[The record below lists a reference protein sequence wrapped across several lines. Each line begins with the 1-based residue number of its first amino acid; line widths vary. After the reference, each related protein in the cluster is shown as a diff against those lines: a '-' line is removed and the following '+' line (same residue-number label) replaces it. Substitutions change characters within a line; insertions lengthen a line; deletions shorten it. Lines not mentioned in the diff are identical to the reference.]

1 MNKRILVMSLICF
14 VLFALL
20 VSCGDS
26 RNAVSDSDKV
36 VAVAKGTFTD
46 SRDGQIYKTVTIG
59 KHLWMAEN
67 LNYETQDS
75 YCYGNDEVGCV
86 KYGRLYS
93 LKAAKKACPE
103 NWRLP
108 TSIDWHLLIYWVGG
122 EAIAGK
128 MLKSSDSWLADG
140 NGSDDYGFSVLPSG
154 VRYKDGDYSI
164 DGRYAFFWS
173 STELY
178 QHAAYSVGFNYYN
191 DEASLAVAG
200 DQWFAVRCVREV
212 EDSVPQQDNLSSS
225 SESVE
230 MLSASSSSPAKIQ
243 SGSRIDG
250 NWLTDLRDNQVYKI
264 VKIGSQT
271 WMAENLNY
279 ETANSSCDLKTCTES
294 GRFYTW
300 DAAMNA
306 CPDGWHLPTY
316 GEWKTLITYVGG
328 GVVAGKLLRGKAS
341 GMGGTRMRGPFTEF
355 FKVNGIDEFGFL
367 ALSPN
372 YWSSSEDDSL
382 SAYHINMP
390 SDDGSASMN
399 RTPKSNI
406 MKVRCLMGN
415 IQRETR
421 LGKLADQNKSVVI
434 SGSSSSVIP
443 ATKPES
449 HHSFMTDSRDG
460 KTYKTVTIGSQTWM
474 AENLKYESENTYCYD
489 NDTINCSKYGLL
501 YGWSVAK
508 KVCPMGWHL
517 PTLDEWDEL
526 LVTAGGLLAADI
538 ALRSKTT
545 DWLDSGIRTD
555 EFGFSALPGGFK
567 DADKYKR
574 SGYCA
579 DFWTSTDCAP
589 EQKCM
594 QPNFWTSGECAS
606 KRKCMRTISL
616 LKGKV
621 DRYHSLENDASSI
634 RCLKDTPR
642 QKKHVVKSRVKDA
655 LVDSRDGQAYRT
667 VKIGSKTWMAE
678 NLNYKKEGSFCYRN
692 DEDYCSHYGRLY
704 KRGAASG
711 ACPVGWHMPSI
722 KEWEELFVTIGNR
735 QVAAK
740 ALRSPMG
747 WRNSV
752 AGTDEFGFSALPAG
766 YGKADGWVEN
776 AGLGA
781 YWWSSTREKYNS
793 DRNET
798 VALKNDTLEWDYMS
812 DENRLSIRCVKDDT
826 LEVVRKVVKAKPLKD
841 SRDGHTYKT
850 VQIGSLVW
858 MAENLN
864 YKTENS
870 TCHGDSV
877 ETCSKYG
884 RFYTWNEAVDCEDKW
899 MDEDGD
905 GWGYTKWCALK
916 DPVQGVCPDGWHMPS
931 LREWANL
938 IYAVGGEY
946 VANNALRSKKGWFGE
961 NNGTDDFGFSAIPV
975 VYNKS
980 YNGEFYEKNNDA
992 NFWSSTDYEGETEA
1006 YRFGLPSGGF
1016 YRALNSY
1023 RDSYIHISNKV
1034 NLSKMHKS
1042 ERLSVR
1048 CVKDYYASREKTVAP
1063 ASVSS
1068 SSSVSQVHVDG
1079 TLVDPRDGH
1088 AYNTVTIG
1096 RQTWMA
1102 QNLNYEVKN
1111 SSCVGDSA
1119 ENCAKYG
1126 RYYSWLLAKEVC
1138 PDGWRMPMQEDW
1150 DTLFVAV
1157 GGNNVAGKA
1166 LRSQT
1171 GWFGNGNGQDA
1182 YGFSALPIRVADKDV
1197 IVSRHGSPWMTK
1209 EGRNAFFWTFT
1220 EQDKDKAYAVYTLY
1234 YTDSAS
1240 YGIIEK
1246 KSEFPLRC
1254 IKGELA
1260 DGSKKKMIKAES
1272 LTDSRD
1278 GQTYKTIEIGTQT
1291 WMAENLNYK
1300 TDSSFCFNNADSN
1313 CVKYGRY
1320 YNWATAMEGEGV
1332 CPAGW
1337 HLPSLVEWNVLIYA
1351 LGGNDSAGKALKS
1364 VPGWNSVILGSDDY
1378 GFSALPAGNFSI
1390 DDKGDRKFKNEDYS
1404 WRLSNYRFANYWS
1417 STEYDDKRAYGI
1429 NLYGSDNHVNLGTDD
1444 KIRSGKSIRCVK
1456 DDKKF
1461 NKIIAKDESREK
1473 RLPFFP
1479 DSMNLL
1485 VDSRDG
1491 QVYKIVSIGSQTWMA
1506 ENLNFKSEASGCESG
1521 FASNCAKYGRR
1532 YSWASAMDS
1541 TGTYSKD
1548 GEGCGYKSSCISTKA
1563 VQGLCPDGWHLPT
1576 SDEWITLLGTLKKQ
1590 PSLKSDFV
1598 YTDNHRYGNTDRLRL
1613 WSATQDDGYK
1623 AHGVLFNDERQKD
1636 NVTKYEKNHS
1646 YGIRCVKNDLPKESA
1661 IRDSMVDSRDGQ
1673 IYKTVTIGSQTW
1685 MAENMNFKTENSFC
1699 NDNNPASCNSEGRLY
1714 KWNAL
1719 KEVCPAGWHLPTDA
1733 EWDTLFTAVG
1743 GSSVAGKLLRSKSG
1757 WHYCDSNLGFYGNGN
1772 GTDEFGFSVLPVG
1785 AFYGGGIETYK
1796 PGYKACFH
1804 TAEKDDY
1811 SMEVEMCFNFCSD
1824 SVERT
1829 DDFTYKEISVRCVK
1843 DDAKRKGNGDK
1854 RKNAAHIVSPSSVI
1868 KGSFTDSRDG
1878 RTYKIVKI
1886 GKQTWMAQNLNYKTK
1901 LSRCLDDEP
1910 RRCDDFGRIY
1920 QWIDAHGACPVGWHL
1935 PTEKDWNTLINAVG
1949 DSATAARALK
1959 SKEGWLEY
1967 KDRNGGGSDDYGF
1980 TAEPVGCWVTFDAML
1995 KDGTFSENGYSANFW
2010 TSKEHSA
2017 DSAYV
2022 MGMGYF
2028 DGDVIK
2034 FEDAKA
2040 NGYTV
2045 RCVKDY

>member
-1 MNKRILVMSLICF
+1 MNKRILIMPLICF

-26 RNAVSDSDKV
+26 RNVVSDSNKV

-67 LNYETQDS
+67 LNYETEDS

-93 LKAAKKACPE
+93 LKAAKKACPA

-140 NGSDDYGFSVLPSG
+140 NGTDDYGFSVLPSG

-178 QHAAYSVGFNYYN
+178 QYVVAYSVGFNYYN

-225 SESVE
+225 PVSVE
-230 MLSASSSSPAKIQ
+230 MLSASSSSSKIQ
-243 SGSRIDG
+243 GGSRIDG
-250 NWLTDLRDNQVYKI
+250 VWLTDLRDNQIYKI
-264 VKIGSQT
+264 VTIGTQT

-279 ETANSSCDLKTCTES
+279 RTANSSCDLKTCAET

-316 GEWKTLITYVGG
+316 DEWKTLITYAGG
-328 GVVAGKLLRGKAS
+328 GDIAGKLLRGKAS

-355 FKVNGIDEFGFL
+355 FKVNGTDEFGFL

-390 SDDGSASMN
+390 SEDGSASMD
-399 RTPKSNI
+399 RASKSNV
-406 MKVRCLMGN
+406 MRARCLMGS

-421 LGKLADQNKSVVI
+421 LGKQANQNKSVVI
-434 SGSSSSVIP
+434 PASDSSLIP
-443 ATKPES
+443 AGARAACTEQCRSERSRSKPES
-449 HHSFMTDSRDG
+449 YHSFMTDSRDG

-474 AENLKYESENTYCYD
+474 AENL
-489 NDTINCSKYGLL
+489 
-501 YGWSVAK
+501 
-508 KVCPMGWHL
+508 
-517 PTLDEWDEL
+517 
-526 LVTAGGLLAADI
+526 
-538 ALRSKTT
+538 
-545 DWLDSGIRTD
+545 
-555 EFGFSALPGGFK
+555 
-567 DADKYKR
+567 
-574 SGYCA
+574 
-579 DFWTSTDCAP
+579 
-589 EQKCM
+589 
-594 QPNFWTSGECAS
+594 
-606 KRKCMRTISL
+606 
-616 LKGKV
+616 
-621 DRYHSLENDASSI
+621 
-634 RCLKDTPR
+634 
-642 QKKHVVKSRVKDA
+642 
-655 LVDSRDGQAYRT
+655 
-667 VKIGSKTWMAE
+667 
-678 NLNYKKEGSFCYRN
+678 NYKKDDSFCYRN

-704 KRGAASG
+704 KRNAAYG

-722 KEWEELFVTIGNR
+722 KEWEELFAMIGNR
-735 QVAAK
+735 KIAAK
-740 ALRSPMG
+740 ALRSQMG
-747 WRNSV
+747 WRDSV
-752 AGTDEFGFSALPAG
+752 VSTDEYGFSALPAG
-766 YGKADGWVEN
+766 YGRADGWAEN

-781 YWWSSTREKYNS
+781 YWWSSTREEYNS
-793 DRNET
+793 DCNET
-798 VALKNDTLEWDYMS
+798 VALKNDSLTWNYMS
-812 DENRLSIRCVKDDT
+812 DEERLSIRCVKDDT
-826 LEVVRKVVKAKPLKD
+826 IEVVRKVIKAKPLKD

-850 VQIGSLVW
+850 VQIGSLTW

-899 MDEDGD
+899 IDEDGD
-905 GWGYTKWCALK
+905 GWGYKKWCALK

-946 VANNALRSKKGWFGE
+946 VANNALRSKKGWSGE

-975 VYNKS
+975 VYNKG
-980 YNGEFYEKNNDA
+980 YDGQFYEKNNDA
-992 NFWSSTDYEGETEA
+992 NFWSSTDYEGEYEA
-1006 YRFGLPSGGF
+1006 YRFGLPSDGF
-1016 YRALNSY
+1016 YRALDSY
-1023 RDSYIHISNKV
+1023 GDSYIHISNRV
-1034 NLSKMHKS
+1034 DLSKASKS

-1048 CVKDYYASREKTVAP
+1048 CVKDYYTSRKKTVTPAP
-1063 ASVSS
+1063 VSS
-1068 SSSVSQVHVDG
+1068 SSSVSQLYVDG
-1079 TLVDPRDGH
+1079 TLVDSRDGH
-1088 AYNTVTIG
+1088 TYNTVTIG

-1102 QNLNYEVKN
+1102 QNLNYEVKK

-1138 PDGWRMPMQEDW
+1138 PDGWRLPMQKDW
-1150 DTLFVAV
+1150 DTLFAAV
-1157 GGNNVAGKA
+1157 GGKNAAGKA

-1171 GWFGNGNGQDA
+1171 GWFGNGNGLDA
-1182 YGFSALPIRVADKDV
+1182 YGFSAIPIRVADKDGAE
-1197 IVSRHGSPWMTK
+1197 SLYGNPWMTK

-1246 KSEFPLRC
+1246 KSEFPIRC

-1260 DGSKKKMIKAES
+1260 DVGKKKMIKAEP

-1278 GQTYKTIEIGTQT
+1278 GQTYKTVEIGTQT

-1320 YNWATAMEGEGV
+1320 YNWVTAMEGEGV

-1337 HLPSLVEWNVLIYA
+1337 HLPSIVEWNVLFYA

-1364 VPGWNSVILGSDDY
+1364 VHGWNSIIWGSDDY
-1378 GFSALPAGNFSI
+1378 GFSAVPAGNFST
-1390 DDKGDRKFKNEDYS
+1390 DEKGNRKFKNEDYS
-1404 WRLSNYRFANYWS
+1404 WRSSTYRFANYWS
-1417 STEYDDKRAYGI
+1417 STEYDKKRAYGI

-1456 DDKKF
+1456 DDKRF
-1461 NKIIAKDESREK
+1461 NKVIAKDESREK
-1473 RLPFFP
+1473 RLSVFP

-1491 QVYKIVSIGSQTWMA
+1491 QVYKTVPIGSQTWMV
-1506 ENLNFKSEASGCESG
+1506 ENLNFKSESSGCESG
-1521 FASNCAKYGRR
+1521 FASNCAKYGRH

-1541 TGTYSKD
+1541 AGTYSKN
-1548 GEGCGYKSSCISTKA
+1548 GEGCGYKSSCTLSKT

-1576 SDEWITLLGTLKKQ
+1576 SDEWITLLRTLKKQ

-1613 WSATQDDGYK
+1613 WSSTQDDGYK
-1623 AHGVLFNDERQKD
+1623 AHGVVFNDERQKD
-1636 NVTKYEKNHS
+1636 NVTKYEKNYS

-1661 IRDSMVDSRDGQ
+1661 IMDSMVDPRDGQ
-1673 IYKTVTIGSQTW
+1673 TYRTVTIGSQTW

-1699 NDNNPASCNSEGRLY
+1699 NDDNPVSCNSEGRLY
-1714 KWNAL
+1714 KRNAL
-1719 KEVCPAGWHLPTDA
+1719 KNVCPAGWHLPTDA

-1757 WHYCDSNLGFYGNGN
+1757 WHYCDSDSGFYDNGN

-1785 AFYGGGIETYK
+1785 AFYRGGSETLK
-1796 PGYKACFH
+1796 PGYIACFH

-1811 SMEVEMCFNFCSD
+1811 SMKVEMCFNFCSD

-1829 DDFTYKEISVRCVK
+1829 DGFTNSEISVRCVK
-1843 DDAKRKGNGDK
+1843 D
-1854 RKNAAHIVSPSSVI
+1854 
-1868 KGSFTDSRDG
+1868 
-1878 RTYKIVKI
+1878 
-1886 GKQTWMAQNLNYKTK
+1886 
-1901 LSRCLDDEP
+1901 
-1910 RRCDDFGRIY
+1910 
-1920 QWIDAHGACPVGWHL
+1920 
-1935 PTEKDWNTLINAVG
+1935 
-1949 DSATAARALK
+1949 
-1959 SKEGWLEY
+1959 
-1967 KDRNGGGSDDYGF
+1967 
-1980 TAEPVGCWVTFDAML
+1980 
-1995 KDGTFSENGYSANFW
+1995 
-2010 TSKEHSA
+2010 
-2017 DSAYV
+2017 
-2022 MGMGYF
+2022 
-2028 DGDVIK
+2028 
-2034 FEDAKA
+2034 
-2040 NGYTV
+2040 
-2045 RCVKDY
+2045 